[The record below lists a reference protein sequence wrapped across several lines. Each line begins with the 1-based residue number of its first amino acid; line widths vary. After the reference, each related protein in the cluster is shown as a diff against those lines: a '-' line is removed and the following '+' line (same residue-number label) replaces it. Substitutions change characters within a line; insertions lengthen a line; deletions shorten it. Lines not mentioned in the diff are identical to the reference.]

1 MVSCLLNF
9 RPVVRFSVFGSKCI
23 LWRKIFVFIMCS
35 KLFFFWAQ
43 QNLGRNA
50 PVAIWAWVAVQK
62 S

>member
-23 LWRKIFVFIMCS
+23 SWRKIFVFIMCL
-35 KLFFFWAQ
+35 KLFFFWAK

-50 PVAIWAWVAVQK
+50 LVAIWAWVAVQK

>member
-1 MVSCLLNF
+1 
-9 RPVVRFSVFGSKCI
+9 
-23 LWRKIFVFIMCS
+23 MCS

-62 S
+62 SWKQLVYD